1 MDNVLDV
8 VRDAESI
15 ECFDTES
22 EIAGKQEQN
31 DLLVHLCS
39 SIFILDEFD
48 IDDKY

>member
-8 VRDAESI
+8 VRDVSKTAQELESI
-15 ECFDTES
+15 V
-22 EIAGKQEQN
+22 N

>member
-15 ECFDTES
+15 V
-22 EIAGKQEQN
+22 N

>member
-8 VRDAESI
+8 VRDALSI
-15 ECFDTES
+15 V
-22 EIAGKQEQN
+22 N